1 VIPAAEITTMRR
13 VLLEAEMT
21 VIKWCQSLMR
31 LLVQS
36 WSLGREGKPRKGR
49 NDHRKGA
56 VWVATA
62 ARRRGQALCHFKEL
76 EDTDWP
82 PIGKNA
88 YSIRTGGK
96 IDCLQ

>member
-1 VIPAAEITTMRR
+1 MRR

-62 ARRRGQALCHFKEL
+62 ARRRGQALCHFNEL

>member
-1 VIPAAEITTMRR
+1 
-13 VLLEAEMT
+13 
-21 VIKWCQSLMR
+21 MR

-36 WSLGREGKPRKGR
+36 RSLWGEAKPRKGR
-49 NDHRKGA
+49 NYHRNGA
-56 VWVATA
+56 VRVATE
-62 ARRRGQALCHFKEL
+62 ARRRGQALCHFNEL